1 MGRDAGTAYDWRTR
15 VLSLAAGL
23 ALWELIGRLGNTPL
37 LPPFSS
43 VARALLALIQSGQ
56 ILGNLSISLVNL
68 AIGVVVAAVLGLA
81 AGIAMG
87 RSRYVALVAQP
98 YLDALLAAPS
108 LAFVPVLYTLFGA
121 TRATQIGSVFL
132 HAVFVIAATTLAGLR
147 TPNAAL
153 LSMAASFGATDRQ
166 LFWKVRWPEA
176 RPFIMS
182 GLRVGVLFGVKGMIN
197 GETFI
202 ALTGLGALVR
212 LYGGRFE
219 ADKLLAILVVIAG
232 VALMC
237 SWLVDAAVR
246 RPARSA

>member
-1 MGRDAGTAYDWRTR
+1 MDRDAGTASDWQTR

-23 ALWELIGRLGNTPL
+23 ALWELAGRLGNTPL

-43 VARALLALIQSGQ
+43 VARALLALVQGGQ
-56 ILGNLSISLVNL
+56 ILGSLSISLGNL
-68 AIGVVVAAVLGLA
+68 AIGVAVAALVGMP

-87 RSRYVALVAQP
+87 RSRYVALVAEP
-98 YLDALLAAPS
+98 YLQTLLAAPS
-108 LAFVPVLYTLFGA
+108 LVFVPVLYTLFGA
-121 TRATQIGSVFL
+121 TRVTQIGSVFL
-132 HAVFVIAATTLAGLR
+132 HAVFIIAATTLAALR
-147 TPNAAL
+147 TPNAGL
-153 LSMAASFGATDRQ
+153 LSMAASFGATERQ

-176 RPFIMS
+176 RPVIMS
-182 GLRVGVLFGVKGMIN
+182 GLGVGVLFGVKGMIN

-232 VALMC
+232 VALLC

-246 RPARSA
+246 RPTRLA